1 MCSRVGAR
9 TVPSTP
15 GLISNRICCITAGL
29 FEKSHAF
36 GVFAVVLAAGY
47 GGFDRFT
54 ARRQTL
60 VMQFHGRFAD
70 CGLLPVAWSP
80 LEADDFLSVSQARL
94 LSSWSRRAWVFGP
107 PRLFL
112 SSLSVSGDRRCDDI
126 ST

>member
-70 CGLLPVAWSP
+70 CGLLPVAWFPVGSRRFFECLSGPP
-80 LEADDFLSVSQARL
+80 LEFLEQESLGV
-94 LSSWSRRAWVFGP
+94 WSTKAVFV
-107 PRLFL
+107 FL
-112 SSLSVSGDRRCDDI
+112 VCQWGQEV
-126 ST
+126 